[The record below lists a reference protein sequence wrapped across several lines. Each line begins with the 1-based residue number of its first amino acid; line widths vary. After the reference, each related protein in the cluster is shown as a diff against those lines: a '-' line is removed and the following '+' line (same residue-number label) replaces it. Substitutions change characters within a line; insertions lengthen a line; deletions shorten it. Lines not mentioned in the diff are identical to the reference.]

1 MRKGIY
7 LLYIFFVLIAP
18 ATISAQNNNNF
29 EIGRNTEIFMALM
42 KELNT
47 NYVDEIFP
55 GKLTRTALEGMLES
69 LDPYT
74 NYISEADVEEFRFMT
89 TGEYGGI
96 GVLTHTKGDTIV
108 ISEVHDN
115 SPAAKAGIKA
125 GDRVLE
131 VNGESA
137 IGKSD
142 KDIALILK
150 GQSGI
155 EIQFK
160 VLSPGKKLTKSLA
173 LRRENI
179 KLSNIPFSS
188 VIEKG
193 IGYISLER
201 FTQGA
206 ARDVKNAF
214 DKLSAD
220 DSLRGLIIDLRG
232 NGGGLLN
239 EAVGICNLFVTK
251 GQHIV
256 STKGRFQSR
265 SQEYSTTLESVA
277 PNLPL
282 IILVNGASASAS
294 EIVAGALQ
302 DVDRAVIIGE
312 KTFGKGLVQNIIPLP
327 YNAQVKIT
335 VAKYYIPSGR
345 CIQAIDYQN
354 RDNDGNGKTIPDQ
367 LHKSFKT
374 KGGRYV
380 RDAGG
385 IEPDIKIDTTYR
397 PQCLSSLITGF
408 YLFEFSTLYASEH
421 ETIPPVTEFNAD
433 DQLFESFYNYLV
445 KNQYPMTQGLK
456 DYFNEFSDIYTND
469 GKDSLL
475 RVSFDQMVDL
485 YKSSALSEVRKNKE
499 LIKNWLKIEIISRY
513 YGQRGRIEAAI
524 DSDQAV
530 SLALRVINNKA
541 EYNSILAGTNPECQN
556 KLH

>member
-1 MRKGIY
+1 MRKGIRY
-7 LLYIFFVLIAP
+7 FYMFFLMIAS
-18 ATISAQNNNNF
+18 TSVIAQNNNNF

-142 KDIALILK
+142 NDIALIIK
-150 GQSGI
+150 GQPGI

-160 VLSPGKKLTKSLA
+160 VLSPGKNLVKSLA
-173 LRRENI
+173 LKRETI
-179 KLSNIPFSS
+179 KLGNIPFST
-188 VIEKG
+188 VIKPG

-206 ARDVKNAF
+206 TRDVKNAF
-214 DKLSAD
+214 DKLFAS
-220 DSLRGLIIDLRG
+220 DSLTGLIIDLRG

-239 EAVGICNLFVTK
+239 EAVGICNLFVGK

-265 SQEYSTTLESVA
+265 SQEYGTTLEAVA

-282 IILVNGASASAS
+282 VILVNGTSASAS

-302 DVDRAVIIGE
+302 DIDRAVIIGD
-312 KTFGKGLVQNIIPLP
+312 KTYGKGLVQNIVPLP

-354 RDNDGNGKTIPDQ
+354 RDSEGKGLAIPDQ
-367 LHKSFKT
+367 LHKSFTT
-374 KGGRYV
+374 KGGRFV

-385 IEPDIKIDTTYR
+385 IEPDIKIDTSNAYLR
-397 PQCLSSLITGF
+397 LSSIITGL
-408 YLFEFSTLYASEH
+408 YLFDFSTIYASQH
-421 ETIPPVTEFNAD
+421 ETIAKAAD
-433 DQLFESFYNYLV
+433 FISNDQLFESFYGYLER
-445 KNQYPMTQGLK
+445 NNYPMTSDLQKYFK
-456 DYFNEFSDIYTND
+456 DFSDVYTNN
-469 GKDSLL
+469 GTDSLL
-475 RVSFDQMVDL
+475 QISYNRMVEDF
-485 YKSSALSEVRKNKE
+485 KANALSEVRKNKE
-499 LIKNWLKIEIISRY
+499 LVKDWLKIEIVSRY

-524 DSDQAV
+524 GSNQAV
-530 SLALRVINNKA
+530 SAAIRVLTDKSA
-541 EYNSILAGTNPECQN
+541 YDSILAGTYPACHN
-556 KLH
+556 KKH

>member
-1 MRKGIY
+1 MRKGIHF
-7 LLYIFFVLIAP
+7 LSMFFILIAS
-18 ATISAQNNNNF
+18 TTVIAQNNNNF

-55 GKLTRTALEGMLES
+55 GKLTRTALESMLES

-74 NYISEADVEEFRFMT
+74 NYISEADVEEYRFMT

-125 GDRVLE
+125 GDRILE
-131 VNGESA
+131 VNGELA
-137 IGKSD
+137 VGKAD

-150 GQSGI
+150 GQSGV

-160 VLSPGKKLTKSLA
+160 VLSPGNKYMRSLS
-173 LRRENI
+173 LKRENI
-179 KLSNIPFSS
+179 KLENIPFSS
-188 VIEKG
+188 VIKPG

-206 ARDVKNAF
+206 AREVKNAF
-214 DKLSAD
+214 DKLYAS
-220 DSLRGLIIDLRG
+220 DSLTGLIIDLRG

-239 EAVGICNLFVTK
+239 EAVGICNLFIDK
-251 GQHIV
+251 GKHIV

-265 SQEYSTTLESVA
+265 SQEYGTTLDAVA
-277 PNLPL
+277 PDIPL
-282 IILVNGASASAS
+282 VILVNGTSASAS

-302 DVDRAVIIGE
+302 DLDRAVIIGE

-345 CIQAIDYQN
+345 CIQAIDYQD
-354 RDNDGNGKTIPDQ
+354 RDGNGKGKTIPDQ

-374 KGGRYV
+374 KVGRYV

-385 IEPDIKIDTTYR
+385 IEPDLLIDTTNR
-397 PQCLSSLITGF
+397 PQRLSSIITGF

-421 ETIPPVTEFNAD
+421 EVIPPVKEFIAD
-433 DQLFESFYNYLV
+433 DQLFESFYNYLERN
-445 KNQYPMTQGLK
+445 KYPMTPSLQ
-456 DYFNEFSDIYTND
+456 DYFNEFSGIYTDNE
-469 GKDSLL
+469 KDSLL
-475 RVSFDQMVDL
+475 RVSFDQMVEIF
-485 YKSSALSEVRKNKE
+485 KANALSEVRKNKE
-499 LIKNWLKIEIISRY
+499 LVKDWLKIEITSRY
-513 YGQRGRIEAAI
+513 YGQHGRIEAAI
-524 DSDQAV
+524 GSDKAI
-530 SLALRVINNKA
+530 SLALRIFNNKV
-541 EYNSILAGTNPECQN
+541 EYNSILAGTYPECQN
-556 KLH
+556 KIH